1 MQRWEVIKGIQEG
14 VFKNGDRFEVT
25 YPDGDMYY
33 AGIDSQGILIWLH
46 NETLV
51 HISSYNEDDWKFI
64 KNKLI

>member
-51 HISSYNEDDWKFI
+51 HMF
-64 KNKLI
+64 LIMKMIGNLLKIN